1 MSQIFGP
8 VPSRRLGFSLG
19 IDTVPYKTCSLDCI
33 YCQLGKTTNKTIE
46 RKEYISCEDILPE
59 IEEILLKQKERIDYI
74 TFSGSG
80 EPTLNPKIKT
90 MINSIKKLASIPI
103 AVLTNGTLLF
113 QPETREELMEA
124 DLVIPSLDAI
134 SEEVFKKVNR
144 PHHSLKI
151 DKIIDG
157 LSTFSQEFKGKI
169 WLEIMIVKGIN
180 DSPQEIKRM
189 TEVIEKIK
197 LDKIQL
203 NTVVR
208 PPTEEFAQPVNLENL
223 KKIKRTLGEKCEIIA
238 GFKRPNQEFYNKDIE
253 KGILTMVKR
262 RPVTLLD
269 ISRSLGI
276 HQNEAIKYLNILEK
290 EDQISTRVHRGKRYC
305 HQETAD
311 SV

>member
-19 IDTVPYKTCSLDCI
+19 VDAISHKICSLDCI
-33 YCQLGKTTNKTIE
+33 YCQVGRTTNKTIA
-46 RKEYISCEDILPE
+46 RKEYISCDDILPE
-59 IEEILLKQKERIDYI
+59 VEEILLKQKKRIDYI

-80 EPTLNPKIKT
+80 EPTLNSGMKKIIT
-90 MINSIKKLASIPI
+90 SIRKLAPIPI
-103 AVLTNGTLLF
+103 AVITNGTLLF
-113 QPETREELMEA
+113 QPEVRKELMEA
-124 DLVIPSLDAI
+124 DLVIPSLDAA

-144 PHHSLKI
+144 PHHSLRI

-157 LSTFSQEFKGKI
+157 LGAFSQEFKGKI

-189 TEVIEKIK
+189 AEVIEKIK

-208 PPTEEFAQPVNLENL
+208 PPAEEFVQPVSLENL
-223 KKIKRTLGEKCEIIA
+223 KKIRRSLGEKCEIIA
-238 GFKRPNQEFYNKDIE
+238 GFKRPSQEICSEDIE
-253 KGILTMVKR
+253 KGILTMLKR

-269 ISRSLGI
+269 ISRSSGI

-290 EDQISTRVHRGKRYC
+290 EDQIFTKFYKGKRYYC
-305 HQETAD
+305 ARD

>member
-33 YCQLGKTTNKTIE
+33 YCQLGKTTNKIIE
-46 RKEYISCEDILPE
+46 RREYIFCEDILPE
-59 IEEILLKQKERIDYI
+59 IEEILKQKKKIDYI

-80 EPTLNPKIKT
+80 EPTLNSGIKT
-90 MINSIKKLASIPI
+90 MINNIKKLTSIPI

-113 QPETREELMEA
+113 QPKTRKELMEA
-124 DLVIPSLDAI
+124 DLVIPSLDAV

-144 PHHSLKI
+144 PYHSLKI

-157 LSTFSQEFKGKI
+157 LSAFSQEFKGEI
-169 WLEIMIVKGIN
+169 WLEIMVVKGIN
-180 DSPQEIKRM
+180 DSSQEIKRM
-189 TEVIEKIK
+189 VEVIEKIK

-208 PPTEEFAQPVNLENL
+208 PPVEEFAQPVNLENL

-238 GFKRPNQEFYNKDIE
+238 GFKRPNQRFYSEDIE

-269 ISRSLGI
+269 ISRSSGI
-276 HQNEAIKYLNILEK
+276 HQNEAIKYLSILEK
-290 EDQISTRVHRGKRYC
+290 EDQILTKVHRGKRYYY
-305 HQETAD
+305 QKD
-311 SV
+311 SG

>member
-19 IDTVPYKTCSLDCI
+19 IDTIPYKTCSLDCI

-46 RKEYISCEDILPE
+46 RKEYISCDDILPE
-59 IEEILLKQKERIDYI
+59 IEEILKQKKKIDYI

-80 EPTLNPKIKT
+80 EPTLNSGIKT
-90 MINSIKKLASIPI
+90 MINNIKKLTSIPI

-113 QPETREELMEA
+113 QPKTREELMEA
-124 DLVIPSLDAI
+124 DLVIPSLDAV

-144 PHHSLKI
+144 PYHSLKI

-157 LSTFSQEFKGKI
+157 LSDFSQEFKGEI
-169 WLEIMIVKGIN
+169 WLEIMVVKGIN

-189 TEVIEKIK
+189 AEAIEKIK

-208 PPTEEFAQPVNLENL
+208 PPVEEFAQPVNLEDL
-223 KKIKRTLGEKCEIIA
+223 KKITRTLGEKCEIIA
-238 GFKRPNQEFYNKDIE
+238 EFKRPNQEFYREDIE

-269 ISRSLGI
+269 ISRSSGI
-276 HQNEAIKYLNILEK
+276 HQNEAIKYLNILKK
-290 EDQISTRVHRGKRYC
+290 EDQILTKVHRGKRYYSKKN
-305 HQETAD
+305 

>member
-19 IDTVPYKTCSLDCI
+19 IDTIPYKTCSLDCI

-46 RKEYISCEDILPE
+46 RKEYISCDDILPE
-59 IEEILLKQKERIDYI
+59 IEEILKQKKKIDYI

-80 EPTLNPKIKT
+80 EPTLNSGIKT
-90 MINSIKKLASIPI
+90 MINNIKKLTSIPI

-113 QPETREELMEA
+113 QPKTREELMEA
-124 DLVIPSLDAI
+124 DLVIPSLDAV

-144 PHHSLKI
+144 PYHSLKI

-157 LSTFSQEFKGKI
+157 LSDFSQEFKGEI
-169 WLEIMIVKGIN
+169 WLEIMVVKGIN

-189 TEVIEKIK
+189 AEAIEKIK

-208 PPTEEFAQPVNLENL
+208 PPVEEFAQPVNLEDL
-223 KKIKRTLGEKCEIIA
+223 KKITRTLGEKCEIIA
-238 GFKRPNQEFYNKDIE
+238 EFKRPNQEFYREDIE

-269 ISRSLGI
+269 ISRSSGI
-276 HQNEAIKYLNILEK
+276 HQNEAIKYLNILKK
-290 EDQISTRVHRGKRYC
+290 EDQILTKVHRGKRYY
-305 HQETAD
+305 
-311 SV
+311 SKKNSG

>member
-33 YCQLGKTTNKTIE
+33 YCQLGKTTNKIIE

-59 IEEILLKQKERIDYI
+59 IEEILKQKKKIDYI

-80 EPTLNPKIKT
+80 EPTLNSGIKT
-90 MINSIKKLASIPI
+90 MINNIKKLTSVPI

-113 QPETREELMEA
+113 QPKIREELMEA
-124 DLVIPSLDAI
+124 DLVIPSLDAV
-134 SEEVFKKVNR
+134 SEEIFKKINR
-144 PHHSLKI
+144 PHYSLKI
-151 DKIIDG
+151 DKVIDG
-157 LSTFSQEFKGKI
+157 LSVFSQEFKGEI
-169 WLEIMIVKGIN
+169 WLEIMVVKGIN
-180 DSPQEIKRM
+180 DSPQEIKKM
-189 TEVIEKIK
+189 AEITQKMK
-197 LDKIQL
+197 LGKIQL

-208 PPTEEFAQPVNLENL
+208 PPTEEFAQPVDLEDL

-238 GFKRPNQEFYNKDIE
+238 GFKRPNQEFYREDIE

-290 EDQISTRVHRGKRYC
+290 EGQILTKVYREKRYYY
-305 HQETAD
+305 QKTAY

>member
-1 MSQIFGP
+1 MIQVFGP

-33 YCQLGKTTNKTIE
+33 YCQVGRTTNKTIE
-46 RKEYISCEDILPE
+46 RKEYISCDDILPE

-80 EPTLNPKIKT
+80 EPTLNSRMKT
-90 MINSIKKLASIPI
+90 MINSIKKLTSIPI
-103 AVLTNGTLLF
+103 AIITNGTLLF
-113 QPETREELMEA
+113 QPKTREEMMEA
-124 DLVIPSLDAI
+124 DLVIPSLDAV
-134 SEEVFKKVNR
+134 SEEVFKEVNR
-144 PHHSLKI
+144 PHHSLRI

-157 LSTFSQEFKGKI
+157 LSDFSQEFKGKI
-169 WLEIMIVKGIN
+169 WLEIMIVKGTN

-189 TEVIEKIK
+189 AEAIERIE

-208 PPTEEFAQPVNLENL
+208 PPVEEFAQPVNLENL

-238 GFKRPNQEFYNKDIE
+238 GFKRPNQEFYSEDIE

-269 ISRSLGI
+269 ISRSSGI

-290 EDQISTRVHRGKRYC
+290 EDQISTKVYREKRYYC
-305 HQETAD
+305 ARD

>member
-80 EPTLNPKIKT
+80 EPTLNSGIKT
-90 MINSIKKLASIPI
+90 MINSIKKLTSIPI
-103 AVLTNGTLLF
+103 AIITNGTLLF

-124 DLVIPSLDAI
+124 DLVIPSLDAV
-134 SEEVFKKVNR
+134 SEEVFRKVNR
-144 PHHSLKI
+144 PHHSLRI

-157 LSTFSQEFKGKI
+157 LSDFSQEFKGKI

-189 TEVIEKIK
+189 AEAIEKIK

-208 PPTEEFAQPVNLENL
+208 PPAEEFAQPVNLENL
-223 KKIKRTLGEKCEIIA
+223 KKIKRILGEKCEVIA

-290 EDQISTRVHRGKRYC
+290 EGQILTKVYRGKRYYYV
-305 HQETAD
+305 EY

>member
-19 IDTVPYKTCSLDCI
+19 VDTVLYKTCSLDCI
-33 YCQLGKTTNKTIE
+33 YCQLGRTTNKTIE
-46 RKEYISCEDILPE
+46 RKEYISCDDILPE
-59 IEEILLKQKERIDYI
+59 IEEILKQKERIDYI

-80 EPTLNPKIKT
+80 EPTLNSKIKR
-90 MINSIKKLASIPI
+90 MINNIKKLVSIPI

-113 QPETREELMEA
+113 QPKTREELMEA
-124 DLVIPSLDAI
+124 DLVIPSLDAVSDEI
-134 SEEVFKKVNR
+134 FKKVNR
-144 PHHSLKI
+144 PHRSLRI

-157 LSTFSQEFKGKI
+157 LSDFSQEFKGKI
-169 WLEIMIVKGIN
+169 WLEIMVVKGIN
-180 DSPQEIKRM
+180 DSPKEIKRM
-189 TEVIEKIK
+189 AEVIENVK

-208 PPTEEFAQPVNLENL
+208 PPAEKFAQPVDLENL
-223 KKIKRTLGEKCEIIA
+223 EKIRKALGRKCEVVA
-238 GFKRPNQEFYNKDIE
+238 EFKRSNQRFYREDTE

-276 HQNEAIKYLNILEK
+276 HRNEAIKYLNILEK
-290 EDQISTRVHRGKRYC
+290 EDQILTKVHRGKRYYYV
-305 HQETAD
+305 EY

>member
-1 MSQIFGP
+1 MNQIFGP

-80 EPTLNPKIKT
+80 EPTLNSGIKT
-90 MINSIKKLASIPI
+90 MINSIKKLTSIPI
-103 AVLTNGTLLF
+103 AIITNGTLLF

-124 DLVIPSLDAI
+124 DLVIPSLDAV
-134 SEEVFKKVNR
+134 SEEVFRKVNR
-144 PHHSLKI
+144 PHHSLRI

-157 LSTFSQEFKGKI
+157 LSDFSQEFKGKI

-189 TEVIEKIK
+189 AEAIEKIK

-208 PPTEEFAQPVNLENL
+208 PPAEEFAQPVNLENL
-223 KKIKRTLGEKCEIIA
+223 KKIKRTLGEKCEVIA

-290 EDQISTRVHRGKRYC
+290 EGQILTKVYREKRYYYV
-305 HQETAD
+305 EY

>member
-33 YCQLGKTTNKTIE
+33 YCQVGRTTNKTIK

-59 IEEILLKQKERIDYI
+59 IEEILSKQKKRIDYI

-80 EPTLNPKIKT
+80 EPTLNSRMKK

-103 AVLTNGTLLF
+103 AVITNGTLLF

-124 DLVIPSLDAI
+124 DLVIPSLDAV

-157 LSTFSQEFKGKI
+157 LSAFSQEFKGKI
-169 WLEIMIVKGIN
+169 WLEIMIVKGTN

-189 TEVIEKIK
+189 AEAIEKIK

-208 PPTEEFAQPVNLENL
+208 PPVEEFAQPADPENL
-223 KKIKRTLGEKCEIIA
+223 RKIKRTLGEKCEIIA
-238 GFKRPNQEFYNKDIE
+238 EFKRPNQEFYNKDIE

-269 ISRSLGI
+269 ISRSSGI

-290 EDQISTRVHRGKRYC
+290 EGQILTKVYREKRYYY
-305 HQETAD
+305 QKD

>member
-33 YCQLGKTTNKTIE
+33 YCQVGRTTNKTIK
-46 RKEYISCEDILPE
+46 RKEYISCDGILTE
-59 IEEILLKQKERIDYI
+59 VEEVLLKQKERIDYI

-80 EPTLNPKIKT
+80 EPTLNSRMKT
-90 MINSIKKLASIPI
+90 IINGIRKLASIPI
-103 AVLTNGTLLF
+103 AIITNGTLLF

-124 DLVIPSLDAI
+124 DLVIPSLDAA

-144 PHHSLKI
+144 PHHSLAI
-151 DKIIDG
+151 DEIIDG
-157 LSTFSQEFKGKI
+157 LSDFSEEFKGKI
-169 WLEIMIVKGIN
+169 WLEIMMVKGIN
-180 DSPQEIKRM
+180 DSPQEIKRIA
-189 TEVIEKIK
+189 ELIEKIK

-208 PPTEEFAQPVNLENL
+208 PPAEEFVQPVSLENL
-223 KKIKRTLGEKCEIIA
+223 KKIRRTLGEKCEIIA
-238 GFKRPNQEFYNKDIE
+238 GFKRPSQEICSEDIK
-253 KGILTMVKR
+253 KGILTMLKR

-269 ISRSLGI
+269 ISRSSGI
-276 HQNEAIKYLNILEK
+276 NQNEAIKYLNTLEK
-290 EDQISTRVHRGKRYC
+290 EDQIFTKFHRGKRYYC
-305 HQETAD
+305 ARD

>member
-1 MSQIFGP
+1 MSQVFGP

-33 YCQLGKTTNKTIE
+33 YCQVGRTTNKTIK
-46 RKEYISCEDILPE
+46 RKEYISCDDILPE

-80 EPTLNPKIKT
+80 EPTLNSRMKT

-103 AVLTNGTLLF
+103 AIITNGTLLF
-113 QPETREELMEA
+113 QPKIREELMEA
-124 DLVIPSLDAI
+124 DLVIPSLDAV

-144 PHHSLKI
+144 PHHSLGI

-157 LSTFSQEFKGKI
+157 LSDFSQEFKGKI
-169 WLEIMIVKGIN
+169 WLEIMVVRGTN

-189 TEVIEKIK
+189 AGAIEKIK

-208 PPTEEFAQPVNLENL
+208 PPIEEFAQPVDLENL
-223 KKIKRTLGEKCEIIA
+223 NKIRKALGRKCEVIA
-238 GFKRPNQEFYNKDIE
+238 GFKRSNQRFYRKDIE

-269 ISRSLGI
+269 ISRSSGI

-290 EDQISTRVHRGKRYC
+290 EDQILTKVYREKRYYY
-305 HQETAD
+305 QKTAD

>member
-33 YCQLGKTTNKTIE
+33 YCQVGRTTNKTIE
-46 RKEYISCEDILPE
+46 RKEYISCDDILPE

-80 EPTLNPKIKT
+80 EPTLNSRMKT
-90 MINSIKKLASIPI
+90 IINSIKKLASIPI

-124 DLVIPSLDAI
+124 DLVIPSLDAV

-144 PHHSLKI
+144 PHHSLRI

-157 LSTFSQEFKGKI
+157 LSDFSQEFKGKI
-169 WLEIMIVKGIN
+169 WLEIMIVKGTN

-189 TEVIEKIK
+189 AEAIEKIK

-208 PPTEEFAQPVNLENL
+208 PPVEEFAQPVNLEDL
-223 KKIKRTLGEKCEIIA
+223 KKIRRTLGEKCEIIA
-238 GFKRPNQEFYNKDIE
+238 EFKRPNQEFYREDIE

-269 ISRSLGI
+269 ISRSSGI

-290 EDQISTRVHRGKRYC
+290 EDQILTKVHRGKRYYY
-305 HQETAD
+305 QKTAD

>member
-33 YCQLGKTTNKTIE
+33 YCQVGRTTNKTIK
-46 RKEYISCEDILPE
+46 RKEYISCDDILPG

-80 EPTLNPKIKT
+80 EPTLNSRMKT
-90 MINSIKKLASIPI
+90 IINSIKKLASIPI
-103 AVLTNGTLLF
+103 AVITNGTLLF
-113 QPETREELMEA
+113 QPKTREELMEA
-124 DLVIPSLDAI
+124 DLVIPSLDAV

-144 PHHSLKI
+144 PHHSLTI
-151 DKIIDG
+151 DKVIDG
-157 LSTFSQEFKGKI
+157 LSVFSQEFKGKI
-169 WLEIMIVKGIN
+169 WLEIMIVKGTN
-180 DSPQEIKRM
+180 DSPQEMKRM
-189 TEVIEKIK
+189 AEAIEKIK

-208 PPTEEFAQPVNLENL
+208 PPVEEFAQPVNLQDL
-223 KKIKRTLGEKCEIIA
+223 KKIRRTLGEKCEIIA
-238 GFKRPNQEFYNKDIE
+238 EFKRPNQRFHRKDIE
-253 KGILTMVKR
+253 KGILTMLRR

-269 ISRSLGI
+269 ISRSSGI
-276 HQNEAIKYLNILEK
+276 HQNEAIKYLNILKK
-290 EDQISTRVHRGKRYC
+290 EDQILTKVHRGKRYYSKKN
-305 HQETAD
+305 

>member
-46 RKEYISCEDILPE
+46 RKEYISCDDILPE

-80 EPTLNPKIKT
+80 EPTLNSRMKT
-90 MINSIKKLASIPI
+90 IINSIKKLASIPI

-124 DLVIPSLDAI
+124 DLVIPSLDAV

-144 PHHSLKI
+144 PHHSLRI

-157 LSTFSQEFKGKI
+157 LSDFSQEFKGKI
-169 WLEIMIVKGIN
+169 WLEIMIVKGTN

-189 TEVIEKIK
+189 AEAIEKIK

-208 PPTEEFAQPVNLENL
+208 PPVEEFAQPVDLENL
-223 KKIKRTLGEKCEIIA
+223 KKIRKALGRKCEVVTE
-238 GFKRPNQEFYNKDIE
+238 FKRSNQRFHRKDIE

-269 ISRSLGI
+269 ISRSSGI
-276 HQNEAIKYLNILEK
+276 HQNEAIKYLNMLEK
-290 EDQISTRVHRGKRYC
+290 EDQILTRVHRGKRYYC
-305 HQETAD
+305 ARD

>member
-1 MSQIFGP
+1 MNQIFGP

-33 YCQLGKTTNKTIE
+33 YCQVGRTTNKTIK
-46 RKEYISCEDILPE
+46 RKEYISCDSILRE
-59 IEEILLKQKERIDYI
+59 IEEILKQKERIDYI

-80 EPTLNPKIKT
+80 EPTLNSRMKT
-90 MINSIKKLASIPI
+90 LINSIKKLASIPV
-103 AVLTNGTLLF
+103 AVITNGTLLF

-124 DLVIPSLDAI
+124 DLVIPSLDAV
-134 SEEVFKKVNR
+134 SEEVFRKVNR
-144 PHHSLKI
+144 PHHSLRI

-157 LSTFSQEFKGKI
+157 LSDFSQEFKGKI

-189 TEVIEKIK
+189 AEAIEKIK

-223 KKIKRTLGEKCEIIA
+223 KKIKRTLGEKCEVIA

-290 EDQISTRVHRGKRYC
+290 EGQILAKVYRKKRYYYV
-305 HQETAD
+305 EY